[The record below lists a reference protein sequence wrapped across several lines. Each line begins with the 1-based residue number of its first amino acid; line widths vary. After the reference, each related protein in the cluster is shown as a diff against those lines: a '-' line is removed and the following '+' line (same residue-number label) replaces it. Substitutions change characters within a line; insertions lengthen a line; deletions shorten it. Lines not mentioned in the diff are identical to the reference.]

1 MLSNC
6 LMADEILVQL
16 AEDVQPQEVVE
27 QQFILPFGFE
37 TEAWLA
43 VKLELMSAPSGIST
57 GPVTQ
62 SPHPVLTIIP
72 PSVVRRLIP
81 RISNSTPKPG
91 GEIYAHSIPRKS
103 KALAPRLGHPSNSLN
118 SFHHSTNLATHH
130 SLKDASHC
138 CDQEPGDSSLLK
150 KPSNGVTEA
159 VLTFLLQFVQ
169 SPIVPVATLSGCPTC
184 PPGNIESLA

>member
-1 MLSNC
+1 MLLTPRTPKSYHSPLHPSSPSTSTPTPSMPVKHLFVPC
-6 LMADEILVQL
+6 TS
-16 AEDVQPQEVVE
+16 
-27 QQFILPFGFE
+27 LP
-37 TEAWLA
+37 
-43 VKLELMSAPSGIST
+43 P
-57 GPVTQ
+57 PR
-62 SPHPVLTIIP
+62 PVLTIIP

-169 SPIVPVATLSGCPTC
+169 SLIVPVATLSGCPTC